1 MPSERCTQGVEEWQV
16 PLSEE
21 EQKILEQIEAELSRE
36 DPDFVRQVEE
46 TSVFRVSLKSLVKAG
61 VGLLVGM
68 VLIFVGLVSGS
79 LLVSVAGFGICVAA
93 ALAGAREALKMGKA
107 AQETLHSRMTGWMA
121 RRAAGS
127 DDPLGD

>member
-1 MPSERCTQGVEEWQV
+1 M

-21 EQKILEQIEAELSRE
+21 EQRILEQIEAELSRE

-46 TSVFRVSLKSLVKAG
+46 TSVIRVSLKSFIKAVAG
-61 VGLLVGM
+61 SLVGM
-68 VLIFVGLVSGS
+68 VLIFVGLVSGW

-93 ALAGAREALKMGKA
+93 ALAGMREARKMGKA

-121 RRAAGS
+121 RRAARS
-127 DDPLGD
+127 DGPFGD